1 METQLP
7 PRNLATHLAVIGAAA
22 FGGACLGTL
31 LNTIDMTICRAFY
44 GGDDLGAGLSAILIG
59 TMAGGIAGTI
69 GGAALA
75 VCLAASTRLRTTQEF
90 ALIALVTAGVVAL
103 ACWFAGGILGA
114 GLRLYAPSL
123 SDSIFGLTY
132 RPISDLRLGW
142 VEGSSAGGLAGVLI
156 GVSAAAIKAHF
167 RWRRLH
173 GVVVPGFAV
182 QMVTPVDSSVRK

>member
-1 METQLP
+1 METELP
-7 PRNLATHLAVIGAAA
+7 PRNLGTHLAVIGAAA
-22 FGGACLGTL
+22 FGGACLGTV

-44 GGDDLGAGLSAILIG
+44 GGDDLGAALAAIFAG

-69 GGAALA
+69 GGIGLA

-90 ALIALVTAGVVAL
+90 ALIALVTAGIVAL

-114 GLRLYAPSL
+114 GLRLYAPNL
-123 SDSIFGLTY
+123 SDSIFGITY
-132 RPISDLRLGW
+132 HPVSDLRLGW
-142 VEGSSAGGLAGVLI
+142 VEGSSIGGLAGVLI
-156 GVSAAAIKAHF
+156 GVLVAAIKSHF

-182 QMVTPVDSSVRK
+182 QISAPPRSSQGT